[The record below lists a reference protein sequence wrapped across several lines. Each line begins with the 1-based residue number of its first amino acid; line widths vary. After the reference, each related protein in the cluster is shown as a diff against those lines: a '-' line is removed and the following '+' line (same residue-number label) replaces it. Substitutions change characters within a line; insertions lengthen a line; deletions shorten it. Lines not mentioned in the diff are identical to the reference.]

1 MRVTNVVREKIDMTL
16 DKELSKKIT
25 ELYAEK
31 KAYEAKVQA
40 ELDAI
45 RHEADEK
52 ARAVLAKYPDVS
64 FSRWGER
71 NINFVQGTA
80 CVVFD
85 KNEELDRKAQELRNK
100 KKELAMDLEIR
111 CSLEKNADDFF
122 KMLAEASL

>member
-1 MRVTNVVREKIDMTL
+1 MRVTNVIREKIDMTL
-16 DKELSKKIT
+16 DKKLNKKIA
-25 ELYAEK
+25 ELYAER
-31 KAYEAKVQA
+31 KAYESKAQA
-40 ELDAI
+40 ELNAI
-45 RHEADEK
+45 RCEADEK
-52 ARAVLAKYPDVS
+52 ARAVLAKYPNVS

-80 CVVFD
+80 CVMFD
-85 KNEELDRKAQELRNK
+85 KDEELDRKAAELREK